1 MSGTALKV
9 KKATAPAVKNL
20 YKFTMRNLLPIL
32 RFYEFN
38 DVPYETARRNVA
50 ARFKRNMAIE
60 DDAVIERLIFVGK
73 HDLDETIRKFK
84 TPPMVKKI
92 LLEDPDEKER
102 VQDAMQRQ
110 NVEKVAGGSKFLSSF
125 YSGN

>member
-1 MSGTALKV
+1 
-9 KKATAPAVKNL
+9 
-20 YKFTMRNLLPIL
+20 
-32 RFYEFN
+32 
-38 DVPYETARRNVA
+38 
-50 ARFKRNMAIE
+50 
-60 DDAVIERLIFVGK
+60 
-73 HDLDETIRKFK
+73 
-84 TPPMVKKI
+84 MVKKI